1 MKITEIVAKVLKV
14 DASTITLESN
24 AQNTPR
30 WDSLRHIELV
40 LAVEN
45 QFGVQFSIPEIVGMQ
60 KLGDIVDLVAQKGGA
75 VAEASDRVA
84 A

>member
-1 MKITEIVAKVLKV
+1 MKMTEIVAKVLKV
-14 DASTITLESN
+14 DASSITLESN

-40 LAVEN
+40 LAVES

-60 KLGDIVDLVAQKGGA
+60 KLGDIVDLVAQKGGN
-75 VAEASDRVA
+75 VAEATDKVA

>member
-1 MKITEIVAKVLKV
+1 MKITEVVANVLKA
-14 DASTITLESN
+14 DPASITMESN

-40 LAVEN
+40 LAVESAFN
-45 QFGVQFSIPEIVGMQ
+45 VQFSIPEIVSMQ
-60 KLGDIVDLVAQKGGA
+60 KLGDIVDLLVAKGA
-75 VAEASDRVA
+75 SVSEAQDRVA